1 MQTDEMQEH
10 MSRNPSYRTIPF
22 ETDSLYK
29 KYFVNLDLSKF
40 ESSGSTKEEIMKDY
54 NESSLTG
61 KYAKM
66 GIKFS
71 AVVYDGVLA
80 KGNESVHAGGIS
92 EKEHIKNG
100 LPLDKF
106 SAFAYD
112 FSLEP
117 VVVDLK
123 AGTELNVLFVD
134 SGKHSSPASVLFK
147 IPKGVKATVNEY
159 YFSLGGS
166 SSSMNGSA
174 QLFELE
180 EHSELEVNEVHC
192 ESENTNSLITRSFS
206 TKENAKL
213 EFNAFY
219 TGGATSRQRSVFN
232 NSGEGSRI
240 NANESVIGSGAQ
252 KFDINTNIT
261 NLKPGSS
268 CNYEVRAVLAD
279 DSSGIVKSFAKMVKG
294 TEGSESHIKERGL
307 IYDKNAKITMM
318 PDMSIDESY
327 VKASHSSSTSPIPED
342 DIFYISS
349 RGLDKE
355 KAKFLVGSGLIYE
368 LLKNVKNHDLMAF
381 SMLLAKHRLETKRI
395 GIPEIELKSYGVWYD
410 Q

>member
-1 MQTDEMQEH
+1 MQTDEMQEQRG
-10 MSRNPSYRTIPF
+10 RNPSYRAIPF

-29 KYFVNLDLSKF
+29 KYFVNLDLARF
-40 ESSGSTKEEIMKDY
+40 EAGNTKEEIMNDY
-54 NESSLTG
+54 DGSSLA

-66 GIKFS
+66 GIRFS

-80 KGNESVHAGGIS
+80 KGNESVRTGGIAD
-92 EKEHIKNG
+92 KEHIRDG

-117 VVVDLK
+117 VIVELGL
-123 AGTELNVLFVD
+123 GTKELNMLFLD

-147 IPKGVKATVNEY
+147 IPKGVKAMVNEY

-166 SSSMNGSA
+166 KNSLNGSA

-180 EHSELEVNEVHC
+180 EGSELEVNEIHC

-206 TKENAKL
+206 TKDNARL

-232 NSGEGSRI
+232 NSGKGSKI
-240 NANESVIGSGAQ
+240 NVNEAIIGSGFQ
-252 KFDINTNIT
+252 KFDINTNIA
-261 NLKPGSS
+261 NLKPDSG

-279 DSSGIVKSFAKMVKG
+279 DSSGIVKSFAKMAKG
-294 TEGSESHIKERGL
+294 TEGSESHIRERGL

-368 LLKNVKNHDLMAF
+368 LLKNIKDHDSMAF
-381 SMLLAKHRLETKRI
+381 SMLLAKHRLESKKI
-395 GIPEIELKSYGVWYD
+395 GIPEMELKSYGVWYD

>member
-1 MQTDEMQEH
+1 MPADEIQKQRD
-10 MSRNPSYRTIPF
+10 RNPSYRSILF
-22 ETDSLYK
+22 ETDPLYK

-40 ESSGSTKEEIMKDY
+40 ETHNTKEEIIKDY
-54 NESSLTG
+54 DESSLAR
-61 KYAKM
+61 YAKI
-66 GIKFS
+66 GAKFS
-71 AVVYDGVLA
+71 TVMYDGVLA
-80 KGNESVHAGGIS
+80 KGSKSVHVGSIVD
-92 EKEHIKNG
+92 KEHIRDE

-112 FSLEP
+112 FSPEP
-117 VVVDLK
+117 VIVEFGPR
-123 AGTELNVLFVD
+123 ANELDMLFLD
-134 SGKHSSPASVLFK
+134 SGMHSSPSSILFR
-147 IPKGVKATVNEY
+147 IPNGVKATVNEY

-166 SSSMNGSA
+166 KNSLNGAA

-180 EHSELEVNEVHC
+180 ENSELEVNEIHC
-192 ESENTNSLITRSFS
+192 ESENTNSLVTRSFF
-206 TKENAKL
+206 TKDNSKL
-213 EFNAFY
+213 KFNAFY
-219 TGGATSRQRSVFN
+219 TGGATSRQRSVFK
-232 NSGEGSRI
+232 NSGKGSTI
-240 NANESVIGSGAQ
+240 NAKESIIGSGAQ
-252 KFDINTNIT
+252 KFDINTNMT
-261 NLKPGSS
+261 NLRPNSQ

-368 LLKNVKNHDLMAF
+368 LLKSIGNHDSMAF
-381 SMLLAKHRLETKRI
+381 SMLLAKYRLETKRI
-395 GIPEIELKSYGVWYD
+395 GIQEMELKHYGVWYD
-410 Q
+410 

>member
-1 MQTDEMQEH
+1 MQKDEMQKQRG
-10 MSRNPSYRTIPF
+10 MNPSYRTIPF

-29 KYFVNLDLSKF
+29 KYFVNLDLAKF
-40 ESSGSTKEEIMKDY
+40 EASSTKEEIMDDY
-54 NESSLTG
+54 DESSLA

-66 GIKFS
+66 GIRFS
-71 AVVYDGVLA
+71 AVIYDGVIA
-80 KGNESVHAGGIS
+80 KGNESVRAGSIA
-92 EKEHIKNG
+92 EKEHIRDG

-106 SAFAYD
+106 SEFAYN

-117 VVVDLK
+117 VIVEFGL
-123 AGTELNVLFVD
+123 GTKELNVLFLD
-134 SGKHSSPASVLFK
+134 SGSHSSPASILFR
-147 IPKGVKATVNEY
+147 IPKSVKATVNEY

-166 SSSMNGSA
+166 ENSLNGSA

-180 EHSELEVNEVHC
+180 EDSELEVNEIHC
-192 ESENTNSLITRSFS
+192 ESENTNSLNTRSFS
-206 TKENAKL
+206 TKDNARL

-219 TGGATSRQRSVFN
+219 TGGATSRQRSIFN
-232 NSGEGSRI
+232 NSGKSSKI
-240 NANESVIGSGAQ
+240 KASESIIGSGSQ
-252 KFDINTNIT
+252 KFDINMNMT

-279 DSSGIVKSFAKMVKG
+279 DSSGIVKSFAKMAKG
-294 TEGSESHIKERGL
+294 TEGSESHIRERGL

-368 LLKNVKNHDLMAF
+368 LLKNIKDHDLMAF
-381 SMLLAKHRLETKRI
+381 SMLLAKHRLETKKI
-395 GIPEIELKSYGVWYD
+395 GIPEMELKSYGVWYD

>member
-1 MQTDEMQEH
+1 MPTNEMQEH
-10 MSRNPSYRTIPF
+10 RGVNPSYRSIPF

-29 KYFVNLDLSKF
+29 KYFVNLDLSRF
-40 ESSGSTKEEIMKDY
+40 ETGSTKEGIMDDY
-54 NESSLTG
+54 DESSLARM
-61 KYAKM
+61 YAKL
-66 GIKFS
+66 GIRFS
-71 AVVYDGVLA
+71 AVMYDGVLA
-80 KGNESVHAGGIS
+80 KGNESVHAGGIAD
-92 EKEHIKNG
+92 KEHIRNG

-117 VVVDLK
+117 LVVEL
-123 AGTELNVLFVD
+123 GTGTKELNILFLD
-134 SGKHSSPASVLFK
+134 SGRHSSPASLLFK
-147 IPKGVKATVNEY
+147 VPKNSKAVVNEY

-166 SSSMNGSA
+166 GDSLNGAA
-174 QLFELE
+174 QLFEQDE
-180 EHSELEVNEVHC
+180 DSELEVNEIHC
-192 ESENTNSLITRSFS
+192 ESENTNSLVTRTFL
-206 TKENAKL
+206 TKDNARL

-219 TGGATSRQRSVFN
+219 TGGATSRQRSVFK
-232 NSGEGSRI
+232 NSGKGSTI
-240 NANESVIGSGAQ
+240 NARESIIGSGAQ
-252 KFDINTNIT
+252 KFDINTYMANMKQ
-261 NLKPGSS
+261 NSN

-279 DSSGIVKSFAKMVKG
+279 DSSGIVKSLAKMEKG

-368 LLKNVKNHDLMAF
+368 LLKNIKNHDSMSF
-381 SMLLAKHRLETKRI
+381 SMLLAKHRLETKKI
-395 GIPEIELKSYGVWYD
+395 GIPEMELKSYGVWYD

>member
-1 MQTDEMQEH
+1 MPINEIQEQRG
-10 MSRNPSYRTIPF
+10 RNPSYRSIPF
-22 ETDSLYK
+22 ETNLLYK
-29 KYFVNLDLSKF
+29 KYFVNLDLSRF
-40 ESSGSTKEEIMKDY
+40 ENKNTKEEVI
-54 NESSLTG
+54 ESYDESLLTNR
-61 KYAKM
+61 YAKM

-71 AVVYDGVLA
+71 AVIYDGVLA
-80 KGNESVHAGGIS
+80 KGTEAVHTGDTAY
-92 EKEHIKNG
+92 KERVRDG
-100 LPLDKF
+100 LPFDKF

-117 VVVDLK
+117 IVVEFGSGK
-123 AGTELNVLFVD
+123 NELNMLFLD
-134 SGKHSSPASVLFK
+134 SGMHNTPASISFRV
-147 IPKGVKATVNEY
+147 PKNVKATINEY
-159 YFSLGGS
+159 YFSLD
-166 SSSMNGSA
+166 NGKESLNGAA
-174 QLFELE
+174 QLFELDE
-180 EHSELEVNEVHC
+180 NSELIVNEIHC
-192 ESENTNSLITRSFS
+192 ESENTNSLVTRSFL
-206 TKENAKL
+206 TLDNAKL

-232 NSGEGSRI
+232 NSGKGSKI
-240 NANESVIGSGAQ
+240 NVNESIIGSGTQ
-252 KFDINTNIT
+252 KFDINTNIS
-261 NLKPGSS
+261 NLKPNSS

-279 DSSGIVKSFAKMVKG
+279 DSSGIVKSFAKMIKG

-368 LLKNVKNHDLMAF
+368 LLKNIKNHDSMTF
-381 SMLLAKHRLETKRI
+381 SMLLAKHRLETKKI
-395 GIPEIELKSYGVWYD
+395 GVPEMELKSYGVWYD